1 MNDIVDVVERKVETT
16 SVAPMVAPPAP
27 AAMAEEGDQS
37 LSTTVRNVLRGYLTK
52 VETLPADFFRLVIEQ
67 IERPMFELC
76 LEYFGGNQSR
86 MAKALGI
93 SRGTLRKKLKI
104 YGLLK

>member
-1 MNDIVDVVERKVETT
+1 MNDIVDVVERQVEAT
-16 SVAPMVAPPAP
+16 SMAAAPAPAP

>member
-1 MNDIVDVVERKVETT
+1 MNDIVDVVERKVEAA
-16 SVAPMVAPPAP
+16 SVAPAATAHVQAAVADDG
-27 AAMAEEGDQS
+27 EQS

>member
-1 MNDIVDVVERKVETT
+1 MNDIVDVVERQVEAT
-16 SVAPMVAPPAP
+16 SVAAMPTPMP

-76 LEYFGGNQSR
+76 LEYFSGNQSR